1 MRLRADAG
9 KMMEALRLFV
19 ALELPP
25 EVRAVL
31 VAGQEGL
38 ATQQLSVRWVDP
50 DSAHLTLKFLGSVAS
65 VEVDAVT
72 VAMQQAVSGH
82 APFTLQT
89 TSLGAFPNVRQ
100 PRVVWL
106 GFDGALQMLHSLQ
119 QDIER
124 WIAPL
129 GYPTE
134 QRPFSPHLT
143 LGRTQK
149 DATTIQRTA
158 IGRAVQQAS
167 APTQATWTVDSVS
180 LMRSTLL
187 PQGPVY
193 TQVARQ
199 ALTGDRPL
207 L

>member
-1 MRLRADAG
+1 
-9 KMMEALRLFV
+9 MEALRLFV

-31 VAGQEGL
+31 VTAHEHL
-38 ATQQLSVRWVDP
+38 ATQQLSVRWVAP
-50 DSAHLTLKFLGSVAS
+50 ENAHLTLKFLGSVALT
-65 VEVDAVT
+65 EVDAVT
-72 VAMQQAVSGH
+72 VAMQQAASGH
-82 APFTLQT
+82 ASFTLQT

-106 GFDGALQMLHSLQ
+106 GLDGALQMLHRLQ

-129 GYPTE
+129 GYPAE

-143 LGRTQK
+143 LGRTHK

-158 IGRAVQQAS
+158 IRRAIEQAS
-167 APTQATWTVDSVS
+167 TLTQATWTVDSVR
-180 LMRSTLL
+180 LMRSTLR
-187 PQGPVY
+187 PQGPIY
-193 TQVARQ
+193 TEVARQ
-199 ALTGDRPL
+199 ALTGHRPL

>member
-1 MRLRADAG
+1 
-9 KMMEALRLFV
+9 MMEALRLFV

-31 VAGQEGL
+31 VAGQEHL
-38 ATQQLSVRWVDP
+38 TTRQLSVRWVAP

-65 VEVDAVT
+65 TEVDAVT
-72 VAMQQAVSGH
+72 VAMQQAASGH

-106 GFDGALQMLHSLQ
+106 GLEGALQMLHSLQ

-134 QRPFSPHLT
+134 QRPFNPHLT

-149 DATTIQRTA
+149 DATTGQRTE
-158 IGRAVQQAS
+158 IGRAIQQAS
-167 APTQATWTVDSVS
+167 PLTQATWTVDSVS
-180 LMRSTLL
+180 LMRSTLR
-187 PQGPVY
+187 PQGPIY
-193 TQVARQ
+193 TQMARQ

>member
-1 MRLRADAG
+1 
-9 KMMEALRLFV
+9 MEALRLFV

-31 VAGQEGL
+31 VAGQQNL
-38 ATQQLSVRWVDP
+38 ATQQLAIRWADP
-50 DSAHLTLKFLGSVAS
+50 AGAHLTLKFLGSVAS
-65 VEVDAVT
+65 TEVDAVT
-72 VAMQQAVSGH
+72 VAMQQGASGH
-82 APFTLQT
+82 ASFTLQT
-89 TSLGAFPNVRQ
+89 TGLGAFPNLRQ

-106 GFDGALQMLHSLQ
+106 GLDGALQMLHSLQ

-129 GYPTE
+129 GYPAE
-134 QRPFSPHLT
+134 QHPFNPHLT

-167 APTQATWTVDSVS
+167 ALTQATWTVDSVS
-180 LMRSTLL
+180 LMRSTLR
-187 PQGPVY
+187 PQGPIY